1 MAGSGRCSG
10 GSGVG
15 GPGALRGWIWTAC
28 GRFPGRR
35 GAWSGCMRPGAAAGS
50 AFGCRLTRTARDRP
64 LRGFVVPGATPARR
78 GLAGLRVD
86 AAPRAE
92 TRSDETPAACRGPR
106 RGTSLRCRG
115 RSAGDSSPVTSD
127 GVVGPGDARDRPH
140 PVETVAP
147 GEAYPGRCLT
157 NDLPH
162 PVWTFAL
169 PWVRPARYPHPHAP
183 PQEPA
188 ALPPPPSAARRCR
201 RCPDAGT
208 ESKGPRGRP
217 QPPSRTVSGAL
228 RCAGSAPGARPL
240 AGAVLCTACGF
251 PVRLL

>member
-35 GAWSGCMRPGAAAGS
+35 GAWPGCMRPGAAAGS

-188 ALPPPPSAARRCR
+188 ALPPPPAPPVGAGAALT
-201 RCPDAGT
+201 PAPKA
-208 ESKGPRGRP
+208 KGPVAVRNPPRGRCP
-217 QPPSRTVSGAL
+217 GPFAVPGVRPAHGPSRGPSCAL
-228 RCAGSAPGARPL
+228 P
-240 AGAVLCTACGF
+240 VGF
-251 PVRLL
+251 L